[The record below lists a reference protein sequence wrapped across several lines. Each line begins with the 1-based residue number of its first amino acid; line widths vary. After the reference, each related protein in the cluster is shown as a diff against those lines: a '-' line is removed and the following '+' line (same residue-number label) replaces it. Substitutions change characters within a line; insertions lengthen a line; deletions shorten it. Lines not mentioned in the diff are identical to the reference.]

1 MTDGSITDNKVT
13 STKALSGGGGVAGYA
28 TSYYDNEEHVSKVSF
43 TMTGGTISRNS
54 AYNGGGIWG
63 LPKDDNSNKGIK
75 PEINLVLSGGT
86 ISDNTAKNTGGGVYN
101 QLCTMTLS
109 GVPSIIDNNANNL
122 YIAQRKQINAK
133 NLKDGAKIGI
143 TVASTKFPAI
153 ITDDVADDKYFI
165 SDDEEYKIGK
175 NSKGNVVL
183 KRNVELPKYT
193 VKVNL
198 PKGVCLDEKS
208 GELEQS
214 VEQESFIT
222 DIILLADDSHY
233 FTNEDKIK
241 FDNLYKADK
250 GLYIKSFDNSKIII
264 AGTPIGSVEANI
276 TITDKNT
283 QSSPKACGI
292 APDTWNGNGNIRL
305 ISSSSNLEYRLKN
318 DDEWTEYFLIGL
330 KFRLNLEHTRC
341 DIKDSLIN

>member
-1 MTDGSITDNKVT
+1 M
-13 STKALSGGGGVAGYA
+13 
-28 TSYYDNEEHVSKVSF
+28 
-43 TMTGGTISRNS
+43 
-54 AYNGGGIWG
+54 
-63 LPKDDNSNKGIK
+63 
-75 PEINLVLSGGT
+75 
-86 ISDNTAKNTGGGVYN
+86 
-101 QLCTMTLS
+101 
-109 GVPSIIDNNANNL
+109 
-122 YIAQRKQINAK
+122 
-133 NLKDGAKIGI
+133 
-143 TVASTKFPAI
+143 
-153 ITDDVADDKYFI
+153 
-165 SDDEEYKIGK
+165 
-175 NSKGNVVL
+175 
-183 KRNVELPKYT
+183 
-193 VKVNL
+193 KVNL

-222 DIILLADDSHY
+222 DIVLVADDSHY

-305 ISSSSNLEYRLKN
+305 ISSSSNLEYRLKMMMN
-318 DDEWTEYFLIGL
+318 GQSGLLIGL